1 MVPDINFLLVGN
13 SRLHWAKYSKNQSIF
28 FHTKKEQKVPANIDL
43 DQLIWASV
51 GKLPNFLLKKENEIK
66 TKDIQLSN
74 LPDYFGVDRAFAC
87 IAALKIIENPKKK
100 DLLIADFGT
109 ILSITKLNSNGSI
122 IGGQLLPG
130 FLTQLKSME
139 QNTKNLKVP
148 KKYDIPIKDFLI
160 NTEEAI
166 LKGVINSLTGVINS
180 LFNPEKDILIICGGD
195 SQLLTKSLKTKDI
208 NLSNLP
214 DYFGIDRALACLAA
228 QKIIENPLKKDLLI
242 ADFGTILSITKL
254 NSNGSIIGGQLTP
267 GFLTQLKSMEQNT
280 KNLTVPKK
288 YDIPIKDF
296 LINTEE
302 AILKGVINSLT
313 GVIHS
318 LFNPEKD
325 ILVICGGDSELLT
338 KSLKTQKENIINAP
352 DLVMEGMIIH
362 YLSIKN

>member
-1 MVPDINFLLVGN
+1 MVSDINFLLVGN
-13 SRLHWAKYSKNQSIF
+13 SRLHWAKYSKNQSKF
-28 FHTKKEQKVPANIDL
+28 FHTKKEQKVPENIDL

-74 LPDYFGVDRAFAC
+74 LPDYFGVDRALAC
-87 IAALKIIENPKKK
+87 IAALKIIENPFKK

-195 SQLLTKSLKTKDI
+195 SQLLTKSLKTK
-208 NLSNLP
+208 
-214 DYFGIDRALACLAA
+214 
-228 QKIIENPLKKDLLI
+228 
-242 ADFGTILSITKL
+242 
-254 NSNGSIIGGQLTP
+254 
-267 GFLTQLKSMEQNT
+267 
-280 KNLTVPKK
+280 
-288 YDIPIKDF
+288 
-296 LINTEE
+296 
-302 AILKGVINSLT
+302 
-313 GVIHS
+313 
-318 LFNPEKD
+318 
-325 ILVICGGDSELLT
+325 
-338 KSLKTQKENIINAP
+338 KENIINDPNYFTFLRVVRDSDHSPIPYDKIKVAHLDIKYSPVFNEEEVSSYKP
-352 DLVMEGMIIH
+352 DRDLFSINEVII
-362 YLSIKN
+362 YKEKK

>member
-1 MVPDINFLLVGN
+1 MVSDINFLLIGN
-13 SRLHWAKYSKNQSIF
+13 SRLHWAKYSKNQSKF
-28 FHTKKEQKVPANIDL
+28 FHTKKEEKVPENIDL

-51 GKLPNFLLKKENEIK
+51 GKLPNFLLKKENEI
-66 TKDIQLSN
+66 
-74 LPDYFGVDRAFAC
+74 
-87 IAALKIIENPKKK
+87 
-100 DLLIADFGT
+100 
-109 ILSITKLNSNGSI
+109 
-122 IGGQLLPG
+122 
-130 FLTQLKSME
+130 
-139 QNTKNLKVP
+139 
-148 KKYDIPIKDFLI
+148 
-160 NTEEAI
+160 
-166 LKGVINSLTGVINS
+166 
-180 LFNPEKDILIICGGD
+180 
-195 SQLLTKSLKTKDI
+195 KTKDI

-313 GVIHS
+313 GVINS

-362 YLSIKN
+362 HLSIKN